1 MKGAGSM
8 RRDLKIKKLIDA
20 LGCAMALLGLGGI
33 GGACEG
39 EGFPIVA
46 VLVFSIGFGICLWG
60 IRR

>member
-1 MKGAGSM
+1 M
-8 RRDLKIKKLIDA
+8 RRDLKIKKWIDA
-20 LGCAMALLGLGGI
+20 LGCVMALVGLGGI

-60 IRR
+60 IHR